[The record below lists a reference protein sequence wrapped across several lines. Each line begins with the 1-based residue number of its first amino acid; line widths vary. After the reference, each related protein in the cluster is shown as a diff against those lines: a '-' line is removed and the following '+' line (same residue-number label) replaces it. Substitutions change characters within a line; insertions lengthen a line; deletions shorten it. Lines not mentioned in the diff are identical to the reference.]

1 MVRGVLRLISLAV
14 LLALAFAVVACGGS
28 DTAGSSASP
37 SPSGQAQSDRVLQ
50 AWPQAQEA
58 VKEVADDAVL
68 LSVGTGGL
76 ALAEV
81 PVSWSYTYFSPGT
94 KRTYVVLVENG
105 TAQPAFDMGRGKTD
119 MEARAV
125 IDIESIN
132 VGAAEAVTLARE
144 FGEKSGAVPKNV
156 MVNGLF
162 AEISGAADLGLKTG
176 VWTVTFATG
185 AGLADAVVF
194 KVDMMSGAVTAAN

>member
-1 MVRGVLRLISLAV
+1 MVRGMMRFVSLAV
-14 LLALAFAVVACGGS
+14 LLALAFSAAACGGA
-28 DTAGSSASP
+28 DTAGSSGSP
-37 SPSGQAQSDRVLQ
+37 SPSAQAQVDSVLK
-50 AWPQAQEA
+50 AWPQADAA
-58 VKEVADDAVL
+58 VKTLADDSVL

-76 ALAEV
+76 ALADV
-81 PVSWSYTYFSPGT
+81 PESWTYTYFSPHT

-156 MVNGLF
+156 MVNGMF
-162 AEISGAADLGLKTG
+162 AEISGAADLGRKTG